1 MVQFKTSEVKNV
13 GKVQVSAKRLRE
25 LAAKLEEVR
34 GTDGNEEIDVYIVP
48 GKGKED
54 ASQLAFDF
62 SKKETKVEEKKE
74 PEVKEEKKTVDT
86 PVTVEQQPKV
96 EEQANAPKE
105 QEQPKTAVEVP
116 KEEKSQEAPQ
126 SEVERIAKD
135 ENLARK
141 AEEIKE
147 KAYKKK

>member
-1 MVQFKTSEVKNV
+1 MVQFKTSEVKSV

-25 LAAKLEEVR
+25 LAANLEGIR

-62 SKKETKVEEKKE
+62 SKKETKAEEKKE

-86 PVTVEQQPKV
+86 PVTTEQPKV

-105 QEQPKTAVEVP
+105 QEQPKNTVEVP
-116 KEEKSQEAPQ
+116 KEKNSQEAPQ

-147 KAYKKK
+147 KAYKK